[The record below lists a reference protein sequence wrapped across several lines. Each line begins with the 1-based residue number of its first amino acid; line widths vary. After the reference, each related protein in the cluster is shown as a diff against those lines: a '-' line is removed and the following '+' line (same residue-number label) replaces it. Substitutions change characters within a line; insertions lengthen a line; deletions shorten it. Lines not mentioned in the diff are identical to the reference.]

1 MAQEEFEKER
11 LTKRE
16 KNSILIR
23 SISNYIMGGLMVIA
37 GCLIMFPIKYTT
49 QFVALYDPLMIKL
62 FAVICWIYGAFRIY
76 RGYNKNV

>member
-1 MAQEEFEKER
+1 MAQEEFEEER

-23 SISNYIMGGLMVIA
+23 SISNYIFGGIIIIA
-37 GCLIMFPIKYTT
+37 GCLIIVPNKYTA

-62 FAVICWIYGAFRIY
+62 FAVICWIYGAFRLY

>member
-1 MAQEEFEKER
+1 MAPEEFEEDR
-11 LTKRE
+11 QTKKE

-23 SISNYIMGGLMVIA
+23 SISNYIMGSLMIIA
-37 GCLIMFPIKYTT
+37 GCIIMFPIKYTAT
-49 QFVALYDPLMIKL
+49 FVALYDPLMIKL

>member
-1 MAQEEFEKER
+1 MAQEEFENER

-16 KNSILIR
+16 RNSILIR
-23 SISNYIMGGLMVIA
+23 SISNYIMGGLMIIA
-37 GCLIMFPIKYTT
+37 GCLIMFPIKYTA